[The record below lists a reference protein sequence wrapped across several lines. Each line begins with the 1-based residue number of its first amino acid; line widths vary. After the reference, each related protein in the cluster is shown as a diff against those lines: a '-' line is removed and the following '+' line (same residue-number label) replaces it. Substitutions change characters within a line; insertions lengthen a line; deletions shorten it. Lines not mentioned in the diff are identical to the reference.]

1 MINAVKG
8 IKSCFVF
15 IKRHKAYYFTMLLAG
30 IVLMYGAD
38 MLFAMLNREV
48 VNSVTAFEFSGLKTA
63 VWLGL
68 AAMAAY
74 LLEILVRFLKMRSV
88 RFMMY
93 DLRRDLF
100 RHMELL
106 PVEYF
111 EKNHSA
117 DSIFRLNSNVEN
129 MKRAYASFFVSVT
142 QGLLGAVLLSAFVL
156 VMDVRLG
163 VISLFSCF
171 LTVFVNV
178 RFAEPL
184 RRIGRRIQN
193 SESRLLSCL
202 SDLLAGFRVI
212 KLYDSDGAVVSKYEA
227 ANDETARL
235 RVKRIAGVGAVDSMG
250 NLLNFING
258 FVLITIGALMAAAG
272 YTDFGTVFA
281 ILSVQG
287 NVSSALLGFGGAW
300 GMLQEC
306 VAAAGMI
313 NDIFEI
319 KPERRAPLESLEHSG
334 SGAYIEFKNVSFSY
348 NGVSK
353 ALDGLSLRVDKGEVA
368 ALVGPSGGG
377 KSTVIKLLPGFYD
390 TDGGGIYIAGKN
402 IGAYSISELR
412 DMISYVPQ
420 DAYLFD
426 ASVRENISYGKPGA
440 AESEIIEAAKAANA
454 DGFISQLP
462 QGYDTVVGERG
473 ESLSGGQRQ
482 RIAIARAFLKNAPI
496 LLLDEATSALDTE
509 NELIV
514 QSSIEALMKNRT
526 VIVVAHR
533 ISTIENADIIYVIEN
548 GAVVQSGTH
557 SELKEAAGT
566 YAELVK
572 LAK

>member
-402 IGAYSISELR
+402 IGVYSISELR

>member
-402 IGAYSISELR
+402 IGVYSISELR

-533 ISTIENADIIYVIEN
+533 LSTIENADIIYVIEN

>member
-38 MLFAMLNREV
+38 VLFAMLNREV

-348 NGVSK
+348 NVVSK

-390 TDGGGIYIAGKN
+390 TDGGGVYIAGKN
-402 IGAYSISELR
+402 IRAYSISELR

-533 ISTIENADIIYVIEN
+533 LSTIENADIIYVIEN